1 MANFKRF
8 EDIDAWKKARALVKE
23 IYSISSTPKFN
34 KDYGLRDQI
43 RRAAV
48 SVVSNI
54 AEGFE
59 RGGNKEFRQFLS
71 IAKGSIGEI
80 KTQLYVAF
88 DVGFIE
94 EAEFTSIYNQADEI
108 GKIIN
113 GLMDYL
119 KKSKLKGKKINSG

>member
-1 MANFKRF
+1 LANFERF
-8 EDIDAWKKARALVKE
+8 ENIDAWKKARILVKE
-23 IYSISSTPKFN
+23 IYMISSKPKFN
-34 KDYGLRDQI
+34 KDYGLREQI

-71 IAKGSIGEI
+71 IAKGSVGEV
-80 KTQLYVAF
+80 KTQLYVAL
-88 DVGFIE
+88 DVELISE
-94 EAEFTSIYNQADEI
+94 VEFSKVYKQADEV

-119 KKSKLKGKKINSG
+119 KRTDLKGSKNYR